1 MTFLCHVISTKS
13 HDVASTYFAVF
24 TLYAQPSAERTQGQ
38 AMSLDLFSRKLV
50 LLVEDE
56 PLIALNVEHHLR
68 KAGARV
74 ITAGYLDSALSMTE
88 HPDLSGAVID
98 LCLGAESATPI
109 FQRLTDRNLPFV
121 VHTGYAT
128 DALQRDWP
136 SIPFIQKP
144 ASLDEI
150 TDALAQCLLTAH
162 LLASGGTHDPL
173 TTTDTSSTAQ

>member
-1 MTFLCHVISTKS
+1 M
-13 HDVASTYFAVF
+13 
-24 TLYAQPSAERTQGQ
+24 P
-38 AMSLDLFSRKLV
+38 LDLFSRKLV

-68 KAGARV
+68 NAGARV
-74 ITAGYLDSALSMTE
+74 ITAAHLDTALSMTG

-162 LLASGGTHDPL
+162 LLASDDPL

>member
-1 MTFLCHVISTKS
+1 
-13 HDVASTYFAVF
+13 
-24 TLYAQPSAERTQGQ
+24 
-38 AMSLDLFSRKLV
+38 MSLDLLSSKLV

-56 PLIALNVEHHLR
+56 PLIALDVEQQLR

-74 ITAGYLDSALSMTE
+74 IAAAHLETALSMTG

-98 LCLGAESATPI
+98 LCLGTETATPI
-109 FQRLTDRNLPFV
+109 FRRLAHRNLPFV

-136 SIPFIQKP
+136 SVPIIQKP

-150 TDALAQCLLTAH
+150 TDALAQSLLSTH
-162 LLASGGTHDPL
+162 LLP
-173 TTTDTSSTAQ
+173 

>member
-1 MTFLCHVISTKS
+1 
-13 HDVASTYFAVF
+13 
-24 TLYAQPSAERTQGQ
+24 
-38 AMSLDLFSRKLV
+38 MSLDLLSSKLV

-56 PLIALNVEHHLR
+56 PLIALDVEQQLR

-74 ITAGYLDSALSMTE
+74 ITAAHLDTALSMTG

-98 LCLGAESATPI
+98 LCLGTETATPI
-109 FQRLTDRNLPFV
+109 FRRLAHRNLPFV

-136 SIPFIQKP
+136 SVPIIQKP

-150 TDALAQCLLTAH
+150 TDALASLLTAH